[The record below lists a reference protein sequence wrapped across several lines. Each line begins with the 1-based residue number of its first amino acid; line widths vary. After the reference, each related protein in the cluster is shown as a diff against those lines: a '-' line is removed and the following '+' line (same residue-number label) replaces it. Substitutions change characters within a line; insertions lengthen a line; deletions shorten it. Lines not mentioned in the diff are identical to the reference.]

1 MGSNVVLLPCLGR
14 IKFLNLVRHGSSA
27 TFGRGLTQPIGT
39 LETTWL
45 ESCILQDNLDVSINQ
60 ADLAQSDKVSGQKSV
75 RFIKICASENDFFIS
90 GRFSPHPTTTEDK
103 IGRQIITCKLAHG
116 IEPICRV

>member
-1 MGSNVVLLPCLGR
+1 MVSNVVLLPCLGR

-27 TFGRGLTQPIGT
+27 TFGTGLTQPIGT

-75 RFIKICASENDFFIS
+75 RFKKISASETDFLYQADF
-90 GRFSPHPTTTEDK
+90 HPTLRQQKTKSADK
-103 IGRQIITCKLAHG
+103 L
-116 IEPICRV
+116 